1 MPSDAQIYPIT
12 TSSGNMEVDNTTVRQ
27 VSEPPL
33 SSSSDSNSET
43 TISPSLC
50 PRPPE
55 ETHRL
60 DRSSNN
66 GAPDRIHRFSSANAC
81 HPNTSSYN
89 ENDNLNA
96 TYILSPEAKKITN
109 ISSCDHKDDVLCKDS
124 NENIASKS
132 ENKDQVPNLLDLSV
146 QVITSKIIVI
156 QLLYV
161 SYLLPE

>member
-1 MPSDAQIYPIT
+1 
-12 TSSGNMEVDNTTVRQ
+12 MEVDNTTVRQ

-33 SSSSDSNSET
+33 PSSSDSNSET

-89 ENDNLNA
+89 ENDNLTA
-96 TYILSPEAKKITN
+96 TYIQSPEAKKITN
-109 ISSCDHKDDVLCKDS
+109 ISSRDHKDDLLCKDS

-161 SYLLPE
+161 SYARITSPNNINLSINRINIT